1 MSRPLCDCCLN
12 PTITTTA
19 TTSTPQRVREKMKR
33 FVFGEWE
40 VRLWID
46 ANVSRDFDALRA
58 AAEGCA
64 LGLEETFDEP
74 LSGDG
79 YAQATGRL
87 AAAIADSVQGI
98 NAVEVLVDG
107 EGDLVYPSWP

>member
-1 MSRPLCDCCLN
+1 MSRCLGDGCLN
-12 PTITTTA
+12 PTIT

-33 FVFGEWE
+33 FIVGEWE
-40 VRLWID
+40 VRLWLD
-46 ANVSRDFDALRA
+46 ANVGRDFEALRA

-64 LGLEETFDEP
+64 ISLEETLDDP
-74 LSGDG
+74 LSECG